1 MALNTLEFDLKLDEV
16 THSIDTPIHLGVV
29 GSGDMEVLMEP
40 KDLKGAVS
48 VRIVTPVAG
57 FDELWKRVV
66 EKFVSETL
74 LGDVHLEINDNN
86 ATPAVVLL
94 RLRQGFAEATGE

>member
-1 MALNTLEFDLKLDEV
+1 MALNTLEFRLKIDEAN
-16 THSIDTPIHLGVV
+16 HSIDKPIHLGVV

-40 KDLKGAVS
+40 KDLKGSVS
-48 VRIVTPVAG
+48 VKIVTPVSG

-66 EKFVSETL
+66 ETFASETL

-94 RLRQGFAEATGE
+94 RLRQAFAEATGE

>member
-1 MALNTLEFDLKLDEV
+1 MALNTLEFHVKIDEG
-16 THSIDTPIHLGVV
+16 TKSIDKPVHLGVV

-48 VRIVTPVAG
+48 IKLVTPVAG

-66 EKFVSETL
+66 ETFVSETL

-94 RLRQGFAEATGE
+94 RLRQAFAEATGE